1 MRIPKT
7 GLERAEINE
16 TLEGYKEND
25 LTWRDGKTWAYVY
38 DAGKETE
45 SVIKEAYMQYLSENA
60 LDFTS
65 FPSMMR
71 LENEVVSMAA
81 NHLGGDENV
90 VGNFT
95 SGGTESCLLAVKTA
109 RDHARANRPEIT
121 RPEIILPTTAHAAF
135 QKAAHYF
142 DLVPVLVDV
151 DKTTFKADPAA
162 VRDAITDNTILI
174 VGSAC
179 SYAHGVV
186 DPIRE
191 LGQIA
196 VDNGLLLHVDG
207 CLGGFLLPYF
217 KRLGAP
223 VPDFDFSVPG
233 VTSMSMDFHK
243 YAFAAKGASVVLYRD
258 KDLRKY
264 QIYTC
269 TTWTGYSIVNPT
281 ILSSKTGGPLAATWA
296 VLNFLGEEGY
306 LKLAKGAL
314 DATKRIAEGI
324 QSIDGLRLLGYP
336 EMNQVAFTSDTV
348 SVFHLIDEINSRGW
362 YVQPQ
367 LGYGGSQENV
377 HLAVNPASA
386 RHVDALLE
394 DIADSVAKVGERDTS
409 SPMVATLKDAMASV
423 DPSTINEEMFGQM
436 LQMAGVSGG
445 TELPDQM
452 AEINQ
457 LLNTLPKELTAKLLT
472 QFVNDL
478 FICKE

>member
-1 MRIPKT
+1 
-7 GLERAEINE
+7 LERAEINE

>member
-1 MRIPKT
+1 
-7 GLERAEINE
+7 LERAEINE

-436 LQMAGVSGG
+436 LQMTGVSGG